1 MKQFTYKDYDI
12 ATGIVFTNLC
22 CDMLN
27 RFDIDMF
34 NDASAKPIFEAL
46 SDYVGNNIEILEE
59 DKYLCTQSIVSQTVL
74 FVCKPNNC

>member
-22 CDMLN
+22 CDVLN

-34 NDASAKPIFEAL
+34 NDVSARPVFDML
-46 SDYVGNNIEILEE
+46 SDYIGNNIEIKEE
-59 DKYLCTQSIVSQTVL
+59 Y
-74 FVCKPNNC
+74 NE

>member
-12 ATGIVFTNLC
+12 TTGIVFTNLC

-34 NDASAKPIFEAL
+34 NDPKARPIFETLFNYIA
-46 SDYVGNNIEILEE
+46 NNIEIKEE
-59 DKYLCTQSIVSQTVL
+59 YD
-74 FVCKPNNC
+74 NE

>member
-12 ATGIVFTNLC
+12 ITGIVFTNLC

-34 NDASAKPIFEAL
+34 NDASAKPIFEML
-46 SDYVGNNIEILEE
+46 SDYIGNNVKILEE
-59 DKYLCTQSIVSQTVL
+59 GE
-74 FVCKPNNC
+74 

>member
-22 CDMLN
+22 CDMIN

-34 NDASAKPIFEAL
+34 NDPKARPIFETL
-46 SDYVGNNIEILEE
+46 SNYIGNNIEIEE
-59 DKYLCTQSIVSQTVL
+59 EYE
-74 FVCKPNNC
+74 NE

>member
-34 NDASAKPIFEAL
+34 NDVSSRPIFEAL
-46 SDYVGNNIEILEE
+46 ANYVASNIKILEE
-59 DKYLCTQSIVSQTVL
+59 E
-74 FVCKPNNC
+74 NNYVHNLQ

>member
-12 ATGIVFTNLC
+12 ATGIIFTNLC

-34 NDASAKPIFEAL
+34 NDPKARPIFEEL
-46 SDYVGNNIEILEE
+46 SNYVGNNIEIKEE
-59 DKYLCTQSIVSQTVL
+59 YDNEWCYWRKT
-74 FVCKPNNC
+74 

>member
-34 NDASAKPIFEAL
+34 NDVSSRPIFDML
-46 SDYVGNNIEILEE
+46 SDYIGNNIKIKEE
-59 DKYLCTQSIVSQTVL
+59 Y
-74 FVCKPNNC
+74 NE

>member
-34 NDASAKPIFEAL
+34 NDVSARPIFEML
-46 SDYVGNNIEILEE
+46 SNYIGNNVKIKEE
-59 DKYLCTQSIVSQTVL
+59 YD
-74 FVCKPNNC
+74 NE

>member
-34 NDASAKPIFEAL
+34 NDVSSRPIFDML
-46 SDYVGNNIEILEE
+46 SDYIGNNIKIKEE
-59 DKYLCTQSIVSQTVL
+59 Y
-74 FVCKPNNC
+74 NEW

>member
-1 MKQFTYKDYDI
+1 MKQLSYKEFDI

-34 NDASAKPIFEAL
+34 NDPKQ
-46 SDYVGNNIEILEE
+46 DQ
-59 DKYLCTQSIVSQTVL
+59 YL
-74 FVCKPNNC
+74 KH

>member
-34 NDASAKPIFEAL
+34 NDVSSRQIFEAL
-46 SDYVGNNIEILEE
+46 SDYIGNNVKIKEE
-59 DKYLCTQSIVSQTVL
+59 YE
-74 FVCKPNNC
+74 NE

>member
-12 ATGIVFTNLC
+12 ATGIVFTNLS

-34 NDASAKPIFEAL
+34 NDPKARPIFEVL
-46 SDYVGNNIEILEE
+46 SDYIANNIEIKEE
-59 DKYLCTQSIVSQTVL
+59 YD
-74 FVCKPNNC
+74 NE

>member
-27 RFDIDMF
+27 RFEIDMF
-34 NDASAKPIFEAL
+34 NDVSARPVFDML
-46 SDYVGNNIEILEE
+46 SDYIGNNIEIKEE
-59 DKYLCTQSIVSQTVL
+59 YDEL
-74 FVCKPNNC
+74 